1 MPRPLKAID
10 NCFIQSDNNTKK
22 IQCTICEYY
31 TSADDWFDRDNDKRH
46 LTSRN
51 HLRNVE
57 ATDMRIAASAARQN
71 QNNAINSALARFEIP
86 AERPKTVP
94 AHIPSAAEEEMWD
107 NYHTEGAAFSAGE
120 DPGADVSAQHARLEK
135 QADEFGRWNAAAI
148 ARNMG
153 FLGDDSSI
161 LNEQDEED
169 AIQCEIMDNAQ
180 LLETLEI
187 EDMVDTEM
195 GQTRTKSS
203 KEWFPYPSKMMF
215 LLDTLDNLPRQRVS
229 NSLMKV
235 FLWILREGGARDV
248 PSLDA
253 LRKLQSTLHKQGG
266 IPTVPWKSTQ
276 GNVFHLNDI
285 RTIIAKDYAN
295 PLTRKLLHF
304 YPEIPDGPIGEAW
317 HAQKWRREIDR
328 DALTPMIVD
337 GHRHFYVDE
346 LARLHDGSFVIPIC
360 WVMSK
365 GRMCADAYPVFV
377 DEGGMGHVDDSTEL
391 FICAADLK
399 DNFYDLEFKKML
411 PVAWDLRSINA
422 GYFEMPNPLCKLANG
437 RPLYTSFVDLFFDDV
452 SGNRSKSWNKHYN
465 CYCTHRNLP
474 RALLQQ
480 EFHTHFVTTSPH
492 ASSSEQFEGIKAL
505 ILSTHSHPVSVY
517 DENDQEEAAFRLF
530 VNTGPSDNPMGS
542 EMTGHIGAKGN
553 YFCRKCKVGGTGEHK
568 RTDDGFHCMFEA
580 GLPRTAADTLRE
592 LQKQVELACY
602 GVEAAIKARQTDS
615 GVKDAYTSYWIK
627 DLIRR
632 AQELKKGDPTLASAE
647 IVKELMDWVKAN
659 ESTIYNPFLGMKGFD
674 VSKDTP
680 IEILHTILLG
690 IVKYAWH
697 PTHTGWNLPKK
708 TTYTLRLEATNT
720 VGLSIPPIRAS
731 YIMQF
736 ANSLIG
742 RQFKQVAQ
750 TCVFH
755 MYDLTDGLQFAA
767 WKAMGELLP
776 LLWYPE
782 INNLDQ
788 YLVDVETAVSNV
800 LDIFAMLDPTKLIAK
815 NKLHVMAHTKTDI
828 LRHGVL
834 LGSATESFEC
844 FNAIFRQCSILS
856 NHLAPSRDIARQL
869 AHQEGLKHRLTGG
882 WWLSST
888 GEWERAGSSVRDF
901 LTERPILQALLGW
914 TNPKSLQQ
922 GAVRLTPLKRIKGK
936 ATPPRPNVKLAD
948 TKAKTAINIGE
959 YTINSTWQ
967 HCINVVS
974 KSKDICPLASWVYAI
989 SPVTNVPTL
998 GRIEAILTDG
1008 CSPIV
1013 ILDVFQISDERHPI
1027 FNLPKLFRRQEE
1039 RTLLIV
1045 PSTNIQFLFNVQ
1057 HDCSTANCTASG
1069 IRAKM
1074 QERVESSVTESF
1086 VEHQP
1091 VEKWV
1096 INTTAFHNAHLLRR
1110 SLPRSAWAPVPM
1122 FTTEGRLAKHHELA
1136 ESLRSNHSKRK
1147 AAAAVAGTQADGPN
1161 EPGVQENPK
1170 KRKRA
1175 KGKGKGKE
1183 KSAPAKEGR
1192 PRKRQKIAANEASG
1206 SVQTK
1211 EKPKKR
1217 RGPAKKAKD
1226 HVIDNS
1232 EPDAESDLDLDRV
1245 SDEEQGMRV
1254 SDEER
1259 GTGEDDSDPESG
1271 ADTSE
1276 DEIYVARPTR
1286 RPRGQ
1291 VPE

>member
-1 MPRPLKAID
+1 
-10 NCFIQSDNNTKK
+10 
-22 IQCTICEYY
+22 
-31 TSADDWFDRDNDKRH
+31 
-46 LTSRN
+46 
-51 HLRNVE
+51 
-57 ATDMRIAASAARQN
+57 
-71 QNNAINSALARFEIP
+71 
-86 AERPKTVP
+86 
-94 AHIPSAAEEEMWD
+94 
-107 NYHTEGAAFSAGE
+107 
-120 DPGADVSAQHARLEK
+120 
-135 QADEFGRWNAAAI
+135 
-148 ARNMG
+148 
-153 FLGDDSSI
+153 
-161 LNEQDEED
+161 
-169 AIQCEIMDNAQ
+169 
-180 LLETLEI
+180 
-187 EDMVDTEM
+187 M

-285 RTIIAKDYAN
+285 HAIIAKVRSTDYAN

-304 YPEIPDGPIGEAW
+304 YPEIPDGPASEAW

-337 GHRHFYVDE
+337 GHRHFYVEE
-346 LARLHDGSFVIPIC
+346 LARLNDGSFIIPTC
-360 WVMSK
+360 WVISK

-377 DEGGMGHVDDSTEL
+377 DAGGMGH
-391 FICAADLK
+391 
-399 DNFYDLEFKKML
+399 FKKAL
-411 PVAWDLRSINA
+411 PVAWDSECLQFTPAPDTNLCIIVRSINA
-422 GYFEMPNPLCKLANG
+422 GYFGTPNPLRTLAKG
-437 RPLYTSFVDLFFDDV
+437 RPLYTSLVDLFFDDV

-505 ILSTHSHPVSVY
+505 ILYVLTYLGFESTHEDPVSVY
-517 DENDQEEAAFRLF
+517 DESNQQEAAFWLF

-568 RTDDGFHCMFEA
+568 RTADGFHCMFEA
-580 GLPRTAADTLRE
+580 GAPRTAADTLRE
-592 LQKQVELACY
+592 LHKQVELACY
-602 GVEAAIKARQTDS
+602 GVEAAVKARQTDT
-615 GVKDAYTSYWIK
+615 GVKDAYTSHWIK

-632 AQELKKGDPTLASAE
+632 AQELKKGDPTLTSVE

-659 ESTIYNPFLGMKGFD
+659 ESTIYNPFLGIKGFD

-697 PTHTGWNLPKK
+697 PTHTGWSAPKK

-720 VGLSIPPIRAS
+720 VSLSIPPIRAS

-742 RQFKQVAQ
+742 RQFKQIAQ

-755 MYDLTDGLQFAA
+755 MYDLTDGLQFSA
-767 WKAMGELLP
+767 WKAMGELMP

-782 INNLDQ
+782 IDNLEQ

-815 NKLHVMAHTKTDI
+815 NKLHVMAHTRGDI

-834 LGSATESFEC
+834 LGSATEAFEC

-856 NHLAPSRDIARQL
+856 NHLAPSRDIVRQL

-882 WWLSST
+882 W
-888 GEWERAGSSVRDF
+888 V
-901 LTERPILQALLGW
+901 
-914 TNPKSLQQ
+914 
-922 GAVRLTPLKRIKGK
+922 KGK
-936 ATPPRPNVKLAD
+936 PTPSRLDVKLTD
-948 TKAKTAINIGE
+948 TSAKAAINLGE
-959 YTINSTWQ
+959 YLADSTWQ
-967 HCINVVS
+967 HCINVIA

-989 SPVTNVPTL
+989 SPVTTLPIL

-1008 CSPIV
+1008 CSPI
-1013 ILDVFQISDERHPI
+1013 ILLDVFQVSDERHTTP
-1027 FNLPKLFRRQEE
+1027 NLPKLLQRQEE
-1039 RTLLIV
+1039 QTLLIV

-1057 HDCSTANCTASG
+1057 HDCITADCTASG
-1069 IRAKM
+1069 TRAKM

-1091 VEKWV
+1091 IEKWV

-1110 SLPRSAWAPVPM
+1110 ALPRSAWAPVPM
-1122 FTTEGRLAKHHELA
+1122 FTLEGRLAKHHELA
-1136 ESLRSNHSKRK
+1136 ELLRTNHSKRT
-1147 AAAAVAGTQADGPN
+1147 AVVAVGAQGEGPD
-1161 EPGVQENPK
+1161 ELGVQDNPK
-1170 KRKRA
+1170 KRKRGT
-1175 KGKGKGKE
+1175 GKGKAK
-1183 KSAPAKEGR
+1183 KNVPAKAGPRSR
-1192 PRKRQKIAANEASG
+1192 PKKRQKVTNNEASG
-1206 SVQTK
+1206 SVQT
-1211 EKPKKR
+1211 EEGPRKR
-1217 RGPAKKAKD
+1217 RAPAKKTKTD
-1226 HVIDNS
+1226 VVDS
-1232 EPDAESDLDLDRV
+1232 ESDVESDLELDHV
-1245 SDEEQGMRV
+1245 SDEEQDSG
-1254 SDEER
+1254 EER
-1259 GTGEDDSDPESG
+1259 GSGDDDSDPESDT
-1271 ADTSE
+1271 DTSE
-1276 DEIYVARPTR
+1276 DEVYVARPTR
-1286 RPRGQ
+1286 RPRGLL
-1291 VPE
+1291 PK